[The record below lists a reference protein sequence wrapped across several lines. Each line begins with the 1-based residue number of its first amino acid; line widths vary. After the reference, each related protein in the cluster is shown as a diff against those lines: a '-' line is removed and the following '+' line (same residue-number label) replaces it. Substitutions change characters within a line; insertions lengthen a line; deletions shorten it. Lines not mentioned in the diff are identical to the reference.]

1 MHAHFLR
8 EVALIKDQVARQ
20 GMMVHENFVMAMEA
34 FIDGDNSLGKRVLEI
49 ESEVDSSEVSLE
61 EECLKAIALHQ
72 PVADDL
78 RFLISVIRANHNLE
92 RIGDQAARIAR
103 FAGLVLPESM
113 EPLRLMVRNLGALTS
128 MMIYRAVHALI
139 ERAGEEALLI
149 WHVDRLVDRLHDE
162 TARCI
167 QEEVSKNPAV
177 VKDLFNALDAI
188 NRIERAADHAANI
201 AKAVLYLVLGH
212 IVRHHRKQT
221 LQEMR
226 MPKIRVLF
234 VDDRDAGSGR
244 MAQSWINHAHGDHF
258 TAESAALHPEEP
270 NPLISAVMA
279 EVGADITAYAPRG
292 LHEYFKTEH
301 ALDFVIV
308 LGGNPD
314 LLEALPNLPGSACLA
329 WNHPDPATGPDF
341 TDSLDALRTYRNML
355 TGVLDRWVK
364 MLLR

>member
-8 EVALIKDQVARQ
+8 EVALIKDQTARQ
-20 GMMVHENFVMAMEA
+20 GMMVHENFVMSLKA
-34 FIDGDNSLGKRVLEI
+34 FIDGDRSLGRRVLEI

-61 EECLKAIALHQ
+61 EECLKTIALHQ

-103 FAGLVLPESM
+103 FAGLVLPESL

-139 ERAGEEALLI
+139 ERAGDEALLI

-162 TARCI
+162 TARRI
-167 QEEVSKNPAV
+167 QDEVSANPAS
-177 VKDLFNALDAI
+177 VKDLFTALDAN

-212 IVRHHRKQT
+212 IVRHHRKQA
-221 LQEMR
+221 LREMPL
-226 MPKIRVLF
+226 PKVRVLF
-234 VDDRDAGSGR
+234 VDDRDAGAAR
-244 MAQSWINHAHGDHF
+244 MAQSWINHAYGDRF
-258 TAESAALHPEEP
+258 MAESAALDPGDP
-270 NPLISAVMA
+270 NPLAAAAMA
-279 EVGADITAYAPRG
+279 EPGADITAYAPRG
-292 LHEYFKTEH
+292 IQQYFETDH

-308 LGGNPD
+308 LGHPD
-314 LLEALPNLPGSACLA
+314 LLDALPNLPGTACLA
-329 WNHPDPATGPDF
+329 WTLPDQATGPEF
-341 TDSLDALRTYRNML
+341 AETLDALRTYRDTL